1 MTISIESEVSSLTE
15 PQKAWLAGIIDG
27 EGSIFIMKQ
36 KRKDRDRDIN
46 YILRVAVQSTDKY
59 MIPKIHELVGGP
71 LIVEQYERRENQ
83 HNTLKWQLNGKN
95 AIKFLKAILP
105 YLVVKPD
112 QALEAIHFQTTF
124 KKHWKHMNEEDYV
137 EQEKS
142 YFKLKSLKKDAY
154 FDSTINQSPT
164 RVET

>member
-1 MTISIESEVSSLTE
+1 MTISIESEVNSLTE

-36 KRKDRDRDIN
+36 RRKDRDRDIN

-59 MIPKIHELVGGP
+59 MIPRIHALVGGP
-71 LIVEQYERRENQ
+71 LITEQYERRENQ

-95 AIKFLKAILP
+95 AIKFLRAIHP
-105 YLVVKPD
+105 YLIVKQD
-112 QALEAIHFQTTF
+112 QADEAIRFQTTY
-124 KKHWKHMNEEDYV
+124 KKHWKNMLDQDYV

-142 YFKLKSLKKDAY
+142 YFKLKSLKQDAF
-154 FDSTINQSPT
+154 FDSTKP
-164 RVET
+164 